1 MQRGPGRLALVT
13 LIALAGIACKKSSP
27 PAEQT
32 PPAPVVIADAATGSA
47 TGSAVGSG
55 AGAAAAGSGQDP
67 WSKSAAPAPKDPIAR
82 PFLWS
87 AEQDGKTTYFLGTM
101 HLGVD
106 AESRLPKL
114 VWDKLDA
121 APTFAMETDLSDPSL
136 ASIGQRKSGTL
147 HEDLGP
153 VYWKKL
159 EDAITPAMA
168 KAVDHMK
175 PLIAATLLSLQ
186 HLPKT
191 SPMDGVLH
199 GRALNQKKQIVFL
212 EAASEEVAILEKH
225 MNLRTL
231 KMMLDTAD
239 QSAAQTKEMLDAYLA
254 GDADKIVSITES
266 QRGDAVAHGFTAAE
280 YEQQMEDLLYKRN
293 ASWIAPIEKLH
304 AGGGGFVAVGAMHL
318 VGKRSVLDMLEKRG
332 FKITRLAP

>member
-1 MQRGPGRLALVT
+1 MT
-13 LIALAGIACKKSSP
+13 LIALAGTACKKSSP
-27 PAEQT
+27 AAEPP
-32 PPAPVVIADAATGSA
+32 PPAPVVIGDPAAGSA
-47 TGSAVGSG
+47 GSAGGSG

-67 WSKSAAPAPKDPIAR
+67 WSKTAAPTPKDPIAR

-87 AEQDGKTTYFLGTM
+87 AEKDGKTTYFLGTM

-106 AESRLPKL
+106 AESRLPQL

-136 ASIGQRKSGTL
+136 ATIGQRNSGTL
-147 HEDLGP
+147 RADLGP
-153 VYWKKL
+153 GYWKKL

-168 KAVDHMK
+168 KAIDNMK

-199 GRALNQKKQIVFL
+199 GRAINQQKQIVFL
-212 EAASEEVAILEKH
+212 EAPSGQAAILEKH
-225 MNLRTL
+225 MGLRTL

-239 QSAAQTKEMLDAYLA
+239 KSAAQTQEMLDAYLA
-254 GDADKIVSITES
+254 GDADKIVGITES
-266 QRGDAVAHGFTAAE
+266 QRGDALEHGFTAAE

-293 ASWIAPIEKLH
+293 AAWIAPIEKLH

-318 VGKRSVLDMLEKRG
+318 VGKRSVLEMLEKQG
-332 FKITRLAP
+332 YQISRLTP